1 MLGQGETALSPIAE
15 PNVRRTKK
23 AAMVAT
29 SSGMRNGIAE
39 NPTGTTTTTML
50 SANKP
55 IEVLKAE
62 IPPAIGEAIGVPTK
76 RTEGKCYSI
85 RTMSCRVRVAGIG
98 LDSRTCNFFRID
110 PSPRT
115 GWSE

>member
-1 MLGQGETALSPIAE
+1 
-15 PNVRRTKK
+15 
-23 AAMVAT
+23 MVAT
-29 SSGMRNGIAE
+29 SSGAKNGIPE
-39 NPTGTTTTTML
+39 NPTGATAPTMP
-50 SANKP
+50 SASKP

-62 IPPAIGEAIGVPTK
+62 IPPVIGEAIGVPTK
-76 RTEGKCYSI
+76 RAEEKCYSI
-85 RTMSCRVRVAGIG
+85 RTMSCRIHVAGIG